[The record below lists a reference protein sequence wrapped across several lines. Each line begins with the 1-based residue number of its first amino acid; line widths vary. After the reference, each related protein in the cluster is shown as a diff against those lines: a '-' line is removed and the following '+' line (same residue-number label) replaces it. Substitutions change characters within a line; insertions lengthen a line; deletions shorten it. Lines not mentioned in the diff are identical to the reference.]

1 MTSLVSIRLNDTL
14 LQSMKANAHRIH
26 LSQTDYIR
34 KAIQLMNCETE
45 GVERKK
51 RLKNASLRVRK
62 ESMKINAEF
71 SEIEHDP
78 ET

>member
-1 MTSLVSIRLNDTL
+1 MKSLVSIRINDTL
-14 LQSMKANAHRIH
+14 LQAMKANAHRLH

-34 KAIQLMNCETE
+34 KAIEHMNSETE
-45 GVERKK
+45 RRERKM

-62 ESMKINAEF
+62 ESMKINVEF

-78 ET
+78 ES